1 MPTFKVLPL
10 IIGLSMATQVAQAAD
25 LMSIARDVLDNN
37 ASLAAARAG
46 VDATYEGESL
56 ARSPLLPQVN
66 ASASASR
73 THTRG
78 SGSDGAN
85 ANASEAGVSATQ
97 ALFDAK
103 SWYQLDAAKL
113 TAKQGDLKLANT
125 RQQLLYQVASNYFEV
140 LKAKDLLDTY
150 RAQEEASARQLNQAR
165 QQFNVGVIAATDVRE
180 AEAMFDS
187 SRAQRISQE
196 SVLQVQFEALEQLTG
211 KQYPSIDGLDEAL
224 PIEAPLPSNRDAWIE
239 MATTT
244 NIALQAARAGI
255 DVARANVKAA
265 QAGHMP
271 TLNAYANYSYND
283 TDRSQSSY
291 TGNGAYSESNS
302 IGVKATLP
310 IYVGG
315 ATSASI
321 RQNTF
326 QLEQSQFQAEDQL
339 RQAIQQVN
347 SYFAKTNNDVLSVQA
362 RKQAT
367 VSSKASLEATRNGYE
382 AGTRTILDVLT
393 SQRAYYNALADYAAS
408 RYNYVLDL
416 LALRQQA
423 GVLDIDSLAA
433 VNKWL
438 HADRAVRFDGAD
450 MTTRHMMP

>member
-85 ANASEAGVSATQ
+85 VNASEAGVSATQ

-283 TDRSQSSY
+283 TDRPQSSY